1 MSSLQRLTMPQRLC
15 LVEAFPSSTL
25 PLWRL
30 RVYVGWS
37 IRRPVTMGRR
47 REETVDE
54 ELLAQLE
61 GGSSDK
67 IRVPLPNE
75 RINEMFAIADQILG
89 GRRVRVVCADGETR
103 LARIPGKMR
112 RRHWVREGDLIVV
125 QPWDF
130 QDAKA
135 DVKKRYSKTQ
145 SLYLSRKGVLPEI
158 VDVFGTGTET
168 WDDLDDA
175 GIFGNSA
182 EENID
187 EEPAP
192 DESEEIVE
200 EAQDTEDDSEKETVA
215 EEPAPTAEPEPLDD
229 VTDDDIDSLFGPA

>member
-1 MSSLQRLTMPQRLC
+1 
-15 LVEAFPSSTL
+15 
-25 PLWRL
+25 
-30 RVYVGWS
+30 
-37 IRRPVTMGRR
+37 MGRR

-61 GGSSDK
+61 GDTSDK
-67 IRVPLPNE
+67 IRVALPNE

-112 RRHWVREGDLIVV
+112 RRQWVREGDLIVV

-175 GIFGNSA
+175 GIFDSSPQNTPVV
-182 EENID
+182 E
-187 EEPAP
+187 
-192 DESEEIVE
+192 ESEEESE
-200 EAQDTEDDSEKETVA
+200 ESEEEEIPEEEQGLDDDWG
-215 EEPAPTAEPEPLDD
+215 PAPTSTLEPESLDD
-229 VTDDDIDSLFGPA
+229 DDDDDDIDSLFGPA

>member
-1 MSSLQRLTMPQRLC
+1 
-15 LVEAFPSSTL
+15 
-25 PLWRL
+25 
-30 RVYVGWS
+30 
-37 IRRPVTMGRR
+37 MGRR

-54 ELLAQLE
+54 ELLARLE
-61 GGSSDK
+61 GDSSDK

-75 RINEMFAIADQILG
+75 RINEMFAIADTILG

-112 RRHWVREGDLIVV
+112 RRQWVREGDLIVV

-158 VDVFGTGTET
+158 VDIFGSRNES

-175 GIFGNSA
+175 GIFGGGDDEETDAAPA
-182 EENID
+182 EEEAEAD
-187 EEPAP
+187 EGADEAEETTEEEPVVDGP
-192 DESEEIVE
+192 
-200 EAQDTEDDSEKETVA
+200 
-215 EEPAPTAEPEPLDD
+215 EPSPTAEPEPLDD
-229 VTDDDIDSLFGPA
+229 VTDDDDIDSLFGPA

>member
-1 MSSLQRLTMPQRLC
+1 
-15 LVEAFPSSTL
+15 
-25 PLWRL
+25 
-30 RVYVGWS
+30 
-37 IRRPVTMGRR
+37 MGRR

-61 GGSSDK
+61 GDSSDK

-89 GRRVRVVCADGETR
+89 VRRVRVVCADGETR

-112 RRHWVREGDLIVV
+112 RRQWVREGDLIVV

-130 QDAKA
+130 QDSKA

-158 VDVFGTGTET
+158 VDVFGTGTES

-175 GIFGNSA
+175 GIFGGEPSYEPEVV
-182 EENID
+182 EEVIEED
-187 EEPAP
+187 PVEDSTDGEEMTEVESVAALPEEEP
-192 DESEEIVE
+192 E
-200 EAQDTEDDSEKETVA
+200 QF
-215 EEPAPTAEPEPLDD
+215 DD
-229 VTDDDIDSLFGPA
+229 VSDDDIDSLFGPA

>member
-1 MSSLQRLTMPQRLC
+1 
-15 LVEAFPSSTL
+15 
-25 PLWRL
+25 
-30 RVYVGWS
+30 
-37 IRRPVTMGRR
+37 MGRR

-61 GGSSDK
+61 GDSSDK

-112 RRHWVREGDLIVV
+112 RRQWVREGDLIVF

-130 QDAKA
+130 QDSKA

-158 VDVFGTGTET
+158 VDVFGTGTES

-175 GIFGNSA
+175 GIFGGEPSSVP
-182 EENID
+182 EEVEEVID
-187 EEPAP
+187 EDPVEDSTDEQEMTEVEPVAAP
-192 DESEEIVE
+192 PEDEL
-200 EAQDTEDDSEKETVA
+200 
-215 EEPAPTAEPEPLDD
+215 EPFDD
-229 VTDDDIDSLFGPA
+229 VSDDDIDSLFGPA

>member
-1 MSSLQRLTMPQRLC
+1 MQSLSSNI
-15 LVEAFPSSTL
+15 AI
-25 PLWRL
+25 RL

-37 IRRPVTMGRR
+37 IRRLVTMGRR

-61 GGSSDK
+61 GDSSDK
-67 IRVPLPNE
+67 IRVPVPNE

-112 RRHWVREGDLIVV
+112 RRQWVREGDLIVV

-135 DVKKRYSKTQ
+135 DVKKRYTKTQ

-175 GIFGNSA
+175 GIFGGDNPVEVANEPPQEEVVEETA
-182 EENID
+182 EVEETTEDVPIED
-187 EEPAP
+187 EPESEPA
-192 DESEEIVE
+192 
-200 EAQDTEDDSEKETVA
+200 
-215 EEPAPTAEPEPLDD
+215 AEPEPLDD
-229 VTDDDIDSLFGPA
+229 VTDDDPSSLFGPA

>member
-1 MSSLQRLTMPQRLC
+1 
-15 LVEAFPSSTL
+15 
-25 PLWRL
+25 
-30 RVYVGWS
+30 
-37 IRRPVTMGRR
+37 MGRR

-61 GGSSDK
+61 GDTSDK
-67 IRVPLPNE
+67 IRVALPNE

-112 RRHWVREGDLIVV
+112 RRQWVREGDLIVI

-175 GIFGNSA
+175 GIFDSSPRNQDTVEEVEDVVEEEEVA
-182 EENID
+182 EEENVV
-187 EEPAP
+187 EEAEPAP
-192 DESEEIVE
+192 AV
-200 EAQDTEDDSEKETVA
+200 
-215 EEPAPTAEPEPLDD
+215 EPEPFDD
-229 VTDDDIDSLFGPA
+229 VSDDDIDSLFGPA